1 MIQHIDL
8 HREKIAAFCKRWGI
22 QELALFGS
30 VLRDDFSP
38 DSDVDILITVPENRR
53 LKLADLLQ
61 MQAELEDILGREV
74 DLGTRRSVEEDENY
88 LRRQAILESAQVI
101 YAE

>member
-1 MIQHIDL
+1 
-8 HREKIAAFCKRWGI
+8 
-22 QELALFGS
+22 
-30 VLRDDFSP
+30 
-38 DSDVDILITVPENRR
+38 VDILITVPENRR

>member
-8 HREKIAAFCKRWGI
+8 HRENIAAFCKRWGI

-38 DSDVDILITVPENRR
+38 DSDVDLLITVPENRR

-88 LRRQAILESAQVI
+88 LRRQAVLESAQVI